1 MSEDS
6 EHCYYCEASQE
17 RLKLAEALESGR
29 YQQLPPAERNSG
41 LLRDPQDRYNITGVA
56 TAELAPTIWVKEPPA
71 CGQPIPSNTS
81 WTSSPKRRGTL
92 RASTR
97 TQVRTSPRRWK
108 GPAPAPSTGCPEET
122 ACTSWNSLGLHEQ
135 NNSTHPDPIEVNAY
149 LLSPDER
156 EAAGIP
162 RDWDRP
168 YPLDLLEFKVA
179 ANIIRRFQ
187 HPLIGHCT
195 AENPPTRKTTTKTT
209 CD

>member
-56 TAELAPTIWVKEPPA
+56 TAELAPIIWVKTTGMWTAYPLEQVLDILPKTEGNVKA
-71 CGQPIPSNTS
+71 EYLDPSEDLAA
-81 WTSSPKRRGTL
+81 KMEGTG
-92 RASTR
+92 AGT
-97 TQVRTSPRRWK
+97 V
-108 GPAPAPSTGCPEET
+108 TGCPEET
-122 ACTSWNSLGLHEQ
+122 ACTLGLHEQ
-135 NNSTHPDPIEVNAY
+135 NNSSHPDSIEVNAY

-187 HPLIGHCT
+187 HSLIGHCT
-195 AENPPTRKTTTKTT
+195 ADDEEDNN
-209 CD
+209 

>member
-6 EHCYYCEASQE
+6 EHCYYCEASHE

-41 LLRDPQDRYNITGVA
+41 LLRDPEDRYSVTGVA
-56 TAELAPTIWVKEPPA
+56 TAELAPTIWVKTTDMWAAYPLEHVLD
-71 CGQPIPSNTS
+71 IL
-81 WTSSPKRRGTL
+81 PKTEGNVKAEYPDPGEDFARKMEETGAGT
-92 RASTR
+92 
-97 TQVRTSPRRWK
+97 V
-108 GPAPAPSTGCPEET
+108 TGCPEET
-122 ACTSWNSLGLHEQ
+122 ACALGLHEPD
-135 NNSTHPDPIEVNAY
+135 NSSHPDPIEVNAY

-168 YPLDLLEFKVA
+168 YQLDLLEFKVA

-187 HPLIGHCT
+187 NSLIGHCNAD
-195 AENPPTRKTTTKTT
+195 AE
-209 CD
+209 D